1 MTWFYADDMLAW
13 LQLDPNR
20 TYVPVA
26 ELCERMGLG
35 AAEEEARLAGHA
47 LLGGR
52 SRRLLVDTD
61 DGEAERLCLPVELV
75 PLWLATLDNSRV
87 APPEAR
93 TRLDLFQRECASVL
107 WQAFRPQGFDSGDDL
122 VPGRHH
128 QDPAEQAY
136 VGTMAMANLAR
147 QQMLVE
153 RQLDRPGEA
162 DPADEEHGVQGGD
175 PWAARAAALDDPAAA
190 RVAQTARRVA
200 RTLAERTRRNEYYGV
215 FSGLYRNFSISS
227 YRRMPPGRLYEAME
241 WLERWRGDLMGEPEP
256 PPDI

>member
-1 MTWFYADDMLAW
+1 VTWFYADDILAW
-13 LQLDPNR
+13 LELDPNR
-20 TYVPVA
+20 TYVPLA
-26 ELCERMGLG
+26 ELCERMGLDRQD
-35 AAEEEARLAGHA
+35 EERRLAGHA

-52 SRRLLVDTD
+52 SRPLLVDTD
-61 DGEAERLCLPVELV
+61 DGEAERLCLPVELL
-75 PLWLATLDNSRV
+75 PLWLATLDHSRV
-87 APPEAR
+87 AVPEAR

-107 WQAFRPQGFDSGDDL
+107 WQAARPQGFDSGDDL
-122 VPGRHH
+122 VPNRHH

-136 VGTMAMANLAR
+136 VGAMAMAALAR
-147 QQMLVE
+147 HQMLVE
-153 RQLDRPGEA
+153 RQLDAPPE
-162 DPADEEHGVQGGD
+162 DEDDQQPQSAD

-215 FSGLYRNFSISS
+215 YSGLYRNFGISS
-227 YRRMPPGRLYEAME
+227 YRRMPPSRLYEAME

>member
-13 LQLDPNR
+13 LELDPNR
-20 TYVPVA
+20 TYVPLA
-26 ELCERMGLG
+26 ELCERLGLNP
-35 AAEEEARLAGHA
+35 AEEESRLAGHA

-52 SRRLLVDTD
+52 SKQLLVDTD
-61 DGEAERLCLPVELV
+61 EGEAVRLCLPVELL
-75 PLWLATLDNSRV
+75 PLWLACLDNSRV
-87 APPEAR
+87 SVPEAR

-107 WQAFRPQGFDSGDDL
+107 WQATRPQGFDSGDDL
-122 VPGRHH
+122 VPNRHH
-128 QDPAEQAY
+128 QNPAEQAY
-136 VGTMAMANLAR
+136 VGSMAMATLAR
-147 QQMLVE
+147 HQLLVE
-153 RQLDRPGEA
+153 RQLDA
-162 DPADEEHGVQGGD
+162 PAAAEDEHSEQGSD
-175 PWAARAAALDDPAAA
+175 PWATRAAALDDPTAA

-215 FSGLYRNFSISS
+215 FSGLYRNFGISS